1 MKPLTK
7 NWFIEDLLDF
17 EYKKYVLLAYLK
29 EVQDNF
35 LENRL
40 YPYLSDL
47 VFHYRNMVS
56 FIEHEKQ
63 LYQAFPGTISEVDI
77 ENFRVLYTKAINDDG
92 LMNEIREILGYSIPK
107 VKSQLEEGKSIYDYI
122 ESKNKP
128 EPGRHTATLQAGR
141 LFAAAE
147 RVTETNQRL

>member
-17 EYKKYVLLAYLK
+17 EYKKYILLAYLK

-35 LENRL
+35 HENRL

-77 ENFRVLYTKAINDDG
+77 ENFRVLYTKAMNDDG
-92 LMNEIREILGYSIPK
+92 LMNEIKEIL
-107 VKSQLEEGKSIYDYI
+107 
-122 ESKNKP
+122 
-128 EPGRHTATLQAGR
+128 
-141 LFAAAE
+141 
-147 RVTETNQRL
+147 